1 MKALNDILEQLRL
14 AKSQLRQRYPI
25 AYMGV
30 FGSYVRNEADEK
42 SDLDILVDFNGPI
55 SFFQYLDMEE
65 ELSSILGVPVDLVE
79 RKALKPFIG
88 KRILAEVLEI

>member
-1 MKALNDILEQLRL
+1 MKSLNDILEQLRIL
-14 AKSQLRQRYPI
+14 KSQLRERYPI
-25 AYMGV
+25 EYMGV

-42 SDLDILVDFNGPI
+42 SDLDVLVDFNGPV

-65 ELSSILGVPVDLVE
+65 ELSAILDIRVDLVE

-88 KRILAEVLEI
+88 RRILKEVLEI